1 MSDSCDPRTVALQIS
16 LSMRF
21 QRQKYWSV
29 LPFELHLQQAP
40 TGPAPLLISCPEK
53 SLPGYSL
60 SVFFKM
66 YSLSRSF
73 LFFFLQ
79 HVMFFYFK
87 EGKNV
92 TETQKK
98 ICVVY
103 REGAATDQMCQKW
116 FVKFYAGDFSLD
128 NAPWSGRPVEIDSDQ
143 IETLRK
149 ISVIPKW
156 MLFKAVDA
164 VHQGKA
170 FASLDNLSGYYLQF

>member
-1 MSDSCDPRTVALQIS
+1 MSQHRA
-16 LSMRF
+16 
-21 QRQKYWSV
+21 
-29 LPFELHLQQAP
+29 
-40 TGPAPLLISCPEK
+40 
-53 SLPGYSL
+53 
-60 SVFFKM
+60 
-66 YSLSRSF
+66 LSRGSSQGSF
-73 LFFFLQ
+73 LRLPVFSAP
-79 HVMFFYFK
+79 
-87 EGKNV
+87 G
-92 TETQKK
+92 
-98 ICVVY
+98 IP
-103 REGAATDQMCQKW
+103 GANTVSMCPKW